1 MNRRLRHTWTPI
13 VAVAMLGI
21 LMLSGAAAAP
31 NILEKGTFQSIESK
45 DPIVRIVITKGE
57 HTAVYML
64 SSMAQVY
71 DGFGKRTTI
80 DTYMVPSEVEFV
92 VEYTAKG
99 PVIKKIREI
108 PQ

>member
-1 MNRRLRHTWTPI
+1 MNRRLRDTWGSAI
-13 VAVAMLGI
+13 AVAILGI
-21 LMLSGAAAAP
+21 LMLTGAAAGA
-31 NILEKGTFQSIESK
+31 NVVEKGTFQSIESK
-45 DPIVRIVITKGE
+45 DPVVRIVITKGE

-64 SSMAQVY
+64 SPMALVY

-80 DTYMVPSEVEFV
+80 DTYMVPSEVEFQ